1 MAWSTSA
8 TEWLCRGYRIGYI
21 LAVKGE
27 HHVKYG
33 FSTYCTRSVQ
43 ADPKHYTVE
52 FENEKVRV
60 LRTKYGPHEKSPMH
74 GHPALVA
81 VCLTPHY
88 SRHQFSD
95 GTVKEMRGNT
105 GDIW

>member
-1 MAWSTSA
+1 MSSKASQ
-8 TEWLCRGYRIGYI
+8 L
-21 LAVKGE
+21 LAPDP
-27 HHVKYG
+27 
-33 FSTYCTRSVQ
+33 VQ
-43 ADPKHYTVE
+43 ADSKHYTVE

-60 LRTKYGPHEKSPMH
+60 LRTKYGPHERSPMH

-81 VCLTPHY
+81 VSLTPHY

-105 GDIW
+105 GDIWYLDKTEHAPENMSDQPMELILVELKG